1 MHFSAKS
8 LIDYHLLNDISSCNL
23 LLNQPNS
30 AVQFYT
36 NLECYE
42 NILGDLNNDYI
53 VNVLDIIVIVNY
65 ILAPS
70 INQTSNL
77 DINNDNDINVIDV
90 LELINIILN

>member
-1 MHFSAKS
+1 M
-8 LIDYHLLNDISSCNL
+8 
-23 LLNQPNS
+23 
-30 AVQFYT
+30 QFYT

-65 ILAPS
+65 ILDPS